1 MKFKIFGKNYLVSS
15 KRLAVLIGVVL
26 LTTGLVGGWFYWR
39 AVSNSSDGANNAIG
53 SSAASWG
60 GMGAGMGMWG
70 SRAPGSGFGRPQPVS
85 AGVVRRMDVRHTI
98 NALGTMT
105 ALNTATVRAKVD
117 AQLKA
122 LHFKEGSLV
131 KAGQV
136 LADLDTQ
143 NLDVQLTQAQG
154 QLERDTAQYKN
165 ALVDQQR
172 YKDLLT
178 KDAIAAQQ
186 VDTQDAM
193 VRQLKGTVLIDQGA
207 LDSARLQLSYTHV
220 TAPISGR
227 IGLKQVEIGSLV
239 RASDP
244 NGLVTITQF
253 QPIAAVFAVPEKY
266 VPMIQRKLHKG
277 TPLPVEV
284 WDSELSKQLA
294 VGRVSLTDN
303 AIDISTGTLKLK
315 AIFDNKDES
324 LFPNQFTNIKLQLD
338 VFENT
343 LAVPSAAV
351 QRGALGTFVYV
362 INDDSTV
369 TPHVVKLLA
378 LDGEWQAV
386 EADLKPGSRV
396 VLDGADRLRAQSKVE
411 VIKTIDTS
419 GVSSTSGASGASGVS
434 SVINSGVIVS
444 DSDNRVGAPK
454 TSQPAQSGQ
463 AQHNPSLQL
472 KPSSSDARGESAS
485 GPGPGPSPSAS
496 SGSGSG
502 DEAEARRARFM
513 QGLPPEVAEKVRAMS
528 PEERKAFFQKMR
540 ERRQQSTGE

>member
-15 KRLAVLIGVVL
+15 KRLAVFIGVAL
-26 LTTGLVGGWFYWR
+26 LTTGLVGGWFYWHT
-39 AVSNSSDGANNAIG
+39 VSNGSDNSNSSIS
-53 SSAASWG
+53 SSAANWG
-60 GMGAGMGMWG
+60 STGMWG
-70 SRAPGSGFGRPQPVS
+70 SRSPGSGFGRPQPVS
-85 AGVVRRMDVRHTI
+85 AGIVRSMDVRHTI

-117 AQLKA
+117 AELKA
-122 LHFKEGSLV
+122 LHFKEGALV

-172 YKDLLT
+172 YKDLLA

-186 VDTQDAM
+186 VDTQDAL
-193 VRQLKGTVLIDQGA
+193 VRQLKGTVLIDQGL

-227 IGLKQVEIGSLV
+227 VGLKQVEIGNLV
-239 RASDP
+239 RSSDP

-266 VPMIQRKLHKG
+266 VPTIQRKLHKG

-294 VGRVSLTDN
+294 IGRVSLTDN
-303 AIDISTGTLKLK
+303 AIDISSGTLKLK

-338 VFENT
+338 VFENAI
-343 LAVPSAAV
+343 AVPSAAV

-362 INDDSTV
+362 IHEDSTV
-369 TPHVVKLLA
+369 TPQVVKLLA

-411 VIKTIDTS
+411 VIKTID
-419 GVSSTSGASGASGVS
+419 ASAVN
-434 SVINSGVIVS
+434 SVINSGGGVS
-444 DSDNRVGAPK
+444 DFDKKVGAPQ
-454 TSQPAQSGQ
+454 TSQPAQSDQ
-463 AQHNPSLQL
+463 ARHSASLQL
-472 KPSSSDARGESAS
+472 KPTSLEGRGESSS
-485 GPGPGPSPSAS
+485 GPEAG
-496 SGSGSG
+496 SGSGSVE
-502 DEAEARRARFM
+502 EAEARRASFM
-513 QGLPPEVAEKVRAMS
+513 QRLPPEVAEKVRAMS

-540 ERRQQSTGE
+540 ERRQQSKGE